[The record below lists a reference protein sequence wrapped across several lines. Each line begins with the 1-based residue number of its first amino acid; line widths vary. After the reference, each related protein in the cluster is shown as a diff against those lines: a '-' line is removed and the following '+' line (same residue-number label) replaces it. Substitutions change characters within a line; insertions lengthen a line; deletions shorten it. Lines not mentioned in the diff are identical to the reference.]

1 MHSRRSLLN
10 RSIKFLI
17 LITRLNGFKNIY
29 STYMKLKL
37 IIFTFLFLTS
47 NIILAQN
54 KLNDSIKLGE
64 LVVTGSKTAI
74 SRRLVPLSVSQIS
87 KQDIAYSGQMNV
99 LPALNTYAPGIF
111 VTERSLLGFGV
122 GTGGSGSISIRGI
135 SSQPNTNVLVLIDG
149 HPQYQGIF
157 GHPLADAYVASDVEK
172 VEIIR
177 GPASLLYGSNA
188 MAGVINL
195 ITKKQHA
202 EGLKFTTGAS
212 YGSYNTQKYY
222 GTLAY
227 KKNKLSVFVSANHD
241 QTDGIRSNT
250 DFKITNTYAKLGY
263 EIGKH
268 FSINTDY
275 SIAKFNAND
284 NGTVYTPSPF
294 NIDITRGKAAL
305 SLDNKFEK
313 ADGSLKIYHNF
324 GEHVLSDGFQS
335 TDRNSGLML
344 FETFHF
350 FHNNTLT
357 LGTDF
362 KQYGG
367 TANRGL
373 AANMLK
379 TINEL
384 ALYAYSQQQFFTK
397 LTLSAGIR
405 IENNSVYG
413 NALVPM
419 LGVSYIRSSQ
429 TSFKASVAKGF
440 RNPTIMELYLYAP
453 NALLQPE
460 SMMNYEL
467 SWLQTAFDNK
477 LQCELTAFV
486 VNGENLIQVAGIPP
500 AMKRQNIGSFNN
512 KGIEFSGKYFIS
524 KGLMLHGNYSFVDI
538 EKAVLAAPRQQANL
552 SLNYQLKIWNFNL
565 SAQHIDQLY
574 TRLQTN
580 TLTPITETYTLL
592 NARVSAK
599 PLKMLDVFFMINNLL
614 NQKYEINY
622 GYPMPPTNFNIGFNL
637 SF

>member
-1 MHSRRSLLN
+1 MKQKLVILTVLSLV
-10 RSIKFLI
+10 F
-17 LITRLNGFKNIY
+17 
-29 STYMKLKL
+29 
-37 IIFTFLFLTS
+37 
-47 NIILAQN
+47 NIISAQN
-54 KLNDSIKLGE
+54 KLNDSIKLSE
-64 LVVTGSKTAI
+64 LVVTGSKTEI
-74 SRRLVPLSVSQIS
+74 SRRVVPLSVSQIS
-87 KQDIAYSGQMNV
+87 SQELANSGQMNV
-99 LPALNTYAPGIF
+99 LPALNSYTPGIF

-122 GTGGSGSISIRGI
+122 GTGGSGAISIRGI
-135 SSQPNTNVLVLIDG
+135 SSQPNTSVLVLIDG

-157 GHPLADAYVASDVEK
+157 GHPLADAYVASDIEK

-177 GPASLLYGSNA
+177 GPASILYGSNA

-195 ITKKQHA
+195 ITKKQNA
-202 EGLKFTTGAS
+202 EGLKLSGGAS

-222 GTLAY
+222 GTLGY
-227 KKNKLSVFVSANHD
+227 KKNKFSVFVSANHD
-241 QTDGIRSNT
+241 QTDGVRANT
-250 DFKITNTYAKLGY
+250 DFNITNAYAKAAY
-263 EIGKH
+263 EISKH
-268 FSINTDY
+268 LNVNADY

-284 NGTVYTPSPF
+284 NGTVYAPAPF

-305 SLDNKFEK
+305 SFDNKFEK

-324 GEHVLSDGFQS
+324 GEHILSDGFQS
-335 TDRNSGLML
+335 TDRNSGVML

-350 FHNNTLT
+350 FENNSLT
-357 LGTDF
+357 IGTDF

-373 AANMLK
+373 AANELK

-384 ALYAYSQQQFFTK
+384 ALYAYTQQQFFSK

-405 IENNSVYG
+405 LENNSVYG
-413 NALVPM
+413 KAFVPM
-419 LGVSYIRSSQ
+419 VGVSYIQSSQ

-467 SWLQTAFDNK
+467 TWLQTAFENK
-477 LQCELTAFV
+477 LQCELTSFV
-486 VNGENLIQVAGIPP
+486 VNGENLIQIAGIPP
-500 AMKRQNIGSFNN
+500 AMKRQNIGTFNN
-512 KGIEFSGKYFIS
+512 KGIEFSAKYHVG

-538 EKAVLAAPRQQANL
+538 EKAVLASPRQQANL
-552 SLNYQLKIWNFNL
+552 SLNYQYKIWNFNL
-565 SAQHIDQLY
+565 SAQYIDQLY

-592 NARVSAK
+592 NARVSAR
-599 PLKMLDVFFMINNLL
+599 PLKMLDVFIMANNLL

-622 GYPMPPTNFNIGFNL
+622 GYPMPPTNFNIGFNVRY
-637 SF
+637 

>member
-1 MHSRRSLLN
+1 
-10 RSIKFLI
+10 
-17 LITRLNGFKNIY
+17 
-29 STYMKLKL
+29 MKQKL
-37 IIFTFLFLTS
+37 IILTVLS
-47 NIILAQN
+47 LVFNIISAQN
-54 KLNDSIKLGE
+54 KLNDSIKLSE
-64 LVVTGSKTAI
+64 LVVTGSKTEI
-74 SRRLVPLSVSQIS
+74 SRRVVPLSVSQIS
-87 KQDIAYSGQMNV
+87 SQELANSGQMNV
-99 LPALNTYAPGIF
+99 LPALNSYTPGIF

-122 GTGGSGSISIRGI
+122 GTGGSGAISIRGI
-135 SSQPNTNVLVLIDG
+135 SSQPNTSVLVLIDG

-157 GHPLADAYVASDVEK
+157 GHPLADAYVASDIEK

-177 GPASLLYGSNA
+177 GPASILYGSNA

-195 ITKKQHA
+195 ITKKQNA
-202 EGLKFTTGAS
+202 EGLKLSGAAS

-222 GTLAY
+222 GTLGY
-227 KKNKLSVFVSANHD
+227 KKNKFSVFVSANHD
-241 QTDGIRSNT
+241 QTDGVRANT
-250 DFKITNTYAKLGY
+250 DFNITNAYTKAAY
-263 EIGKH
+263 EISKH
-268 FSINTDY
+268 LNVNADY

-284 NGTVYTPSPF
+284 NGTVYAPAPF

-305 SLDNKFEK
+305 SFDNKFEK

-324 GEHVLSDGFQS
+324 GEHILSDGFQS
-335 TDRNSGLML
+335 TDRNSGVML

-350 FHNNTLT
+350 FENNSLT
-357 LGTDF
+357 IGTDF

-373 AANMLK
+373 AANDLK

-384 ALYAYSQQQFFTK
+384 ALYAYTQQQLFSK

-405 IENNSVYG
+405 LENNSVYG
-413 NALVPM
+413 KAFVPM
-419 LGVSYIRSSQ
+419 VGVSYIQSSQ

-467 SWLQTAFDNK
+467 TWLQTAFENK

-486 VNGENLIQVAGIPP
+486 VNGENLIQIAGIPP
-500 AMKRQNIGSFNN
+500 AMKRQNIGTFNN
-512 KGIEFSGKYFIS
+512 KGIEFSAKYHVG

-552 SLNYQLKIWNFNL
+552 SLNYQYKIWNFNL
-565 SAQHIDQLY
+565 SAQYIDQLY

-592 NARVSAK
+592 NARVSAR
-599 PLKMLDVFFMINNLL
+599 PLKMLDVFIMANNLL

-622 GYPMPPTNFNIGFNL
+622 GYPMPPTNFNIGFNVRY
-637 SF
+637 

>member
-1 MHSRRSLLN
+1 
-10 RSIKFLI
+10 
-17 LITRLNGFKNIY
+17 
-29 STYMKLKL
+29 MKQKL
-37 IIFTFLFLTS
+37 IILTVLS
-47 NIILAQN
+47 LVFNIISAQN
-54 KLNDSIKLGE
+54 KLNDSIKLSE
-64 LVVTGSKTAI
+64 LVVTGSKTEI
-74 SRRLVPLSVSQIS
+74 SRRVVPLSVSQIS
-87 KQDIAYSGQMNV
+87 SQELANSGQMNV
-99 LPALNTYAPGIF
+99 LPALNSYTPGIF

-122 GTGGSGSISIRGI
+122 GTGGSGAISIRGI
-135 SSQPNTNVLVLIDG
+135 SSQPNTSVLVLIDG

-157 GHPLADAYVASDVEK
+157 GHPLADAYVASDIEK

-177 GPASLLYGSNA
+177 GPASILYGSNA

-195 ITKKQHA
+195 ITKKQNA
-202 EGLKFTTGAS
+202 EGLKLSGGAS

-222 GTLAY
+222 GTLGY
-227 KKNKLSVFVSANHD
+227 KKNKFSVFVSANHD
-241 QTDGIRSNT
+241 QTDGVRANT
-250 DFKITNTYAKLGY
+250 DFNITNAYAKAAY
-263 EIGKH
+263 EISKH
-268 FSINTDY
+268 LNVNADY

-284 NGTVYTPSPF
+284 NGTVYAPAPF

-305 SLDNKFEK
+305 SFDNKFEK
-313 ADGSLKIYHNF
+313 TDGSLKIYHNF
-324 GEHVLSDGFQS
+324 GEHILSDGFQS
-335 TDRNSGLML
+335 TDRNSGVML

-350 FHNNTLT
+350 FENNSLT
-357 LGTDF
+357 IGTDF

-373 AANMLK
+373 AANELK

-384 ALYAYSQQQFFTK
+384 ALYAYTQQQLFSK

-405 IENNSVYG
+405 LENNSVYG
-413 NALVPM
+413 KAFVPM
-419 LGVSYIRSSQ
+419 VGVSYIQSSQ

-467 SWLQTAFDNK
+467 TWLQTAFENK

-486 VNGENLIQVAGIPP
+486 VNGENLIQIAGIPP
-500 AMKRQNIGSFNN
+500 AMKRQNIGTFNN
-512 KGIEFSGKYFIS
+512 KGIEFSAKYHVG

-538 EKAVLAAPRQQANL
+538 EKAVLASPRQQANL
-552 SLNYQLKIWNFNL
+552 SLNYQYKIWNFNL
-565 SAQHIDQLY
+565 SAQYIDQLY

-592 NARVSAK
+592 NARVSAR
-599 PLKMLDVFFMINNLL
+599 PLKMLDVFIMANNLL

-622 GYPMPPTNFNIGFNL
+622 GYPMPPTNFNIGFNVRY
-637 SF
+637 